1 MTKVL
6 VAGATGLVG
15 SNLVKACKEQGKE
28 VRALVRPS
36 ALADSAKMAPL
47 RSSGAVICVGS
58 LEDFPSLVK
67 ACAGM
72 EAVISA
78 VGAAQIAQQTELI
91 KAAKQ
96 TSIKRFI
103 PSDYGLDPKVAG
115 KGSCVLFDQ
124 KALIHQAVKES
135 GLNYTFV
142 HANGLF
148 EYWAYSLGQLGLPSP
163 PEEVQ
168 LYAQGT
174 VKAALVSVSDVAKVT
189 ATTVDDPRT
198 QNKELFI
205 TANILS
211 QEELIRLWEE
221 ISGKRVKRIPVSF
234 EDLEQII
241 AASTTPATFM
251 NLIIAQLVRSVWVRG
266 DAIKRREGVLDAAEL
281 YTDIQFTSVKEA
293 LSQLV

>member
-281 YTDIQFTSVKEA
+281 YTDIQFTSIKEA